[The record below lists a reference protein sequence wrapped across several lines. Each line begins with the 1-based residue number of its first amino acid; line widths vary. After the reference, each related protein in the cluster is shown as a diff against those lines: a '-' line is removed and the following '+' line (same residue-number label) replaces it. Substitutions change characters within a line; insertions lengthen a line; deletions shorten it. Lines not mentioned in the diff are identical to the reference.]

1 MQELTRRLVTE
12 LRVVIIDY
20 KIVTMKEFLKKYP
33 YTETCPFRML
43 MDHFG
48 NKWSMIIIVTLGENG
63 KMRFNEL
70 DKCIEDISQKMLSN
84 TLRML
89 EHDGFVSRHM
99 HNVIPPRVDYELTE
113 LGKNLLPLIESF
125 ADWSYQHI
133 EEINDA
139 RSRNKINT

>member
-1 MQELTRRLVTE
+1 MV
-12 LRVVIIDY
+12 
-20 KIVTMKEFLKKYP
+20 
-33 YTETCPFRML
+33 

-70 DKCIEDISQKMLSN
+70 DKCIENISQKMLAN
-84 TLRML
+84 TLRLL
-89 EHDGFVSRHM
+89 EQDGFINRKMYH
-99 HNVIPPRVDYELTE
+99 VIPPRVEYELTE

-133 EEINDA
+133 EEINKA
-139 RSRNKINT
+139 RVKFEKHINR